1 MLKRSFDLFLAAL
14 LILLLFPVLLCIA
27 LAIRLTSPGP
37 ALYRQIRTGRNLVLF
52 RIVKFRTMQTG
63 SEGPAY
69 ALAEDPRV
77 TRLGRWLRRT
87 KLDELPQLWNVLC
100 GEMSFVG
107 PRPIVPELTWSNL
120 RDYTELFAAR
130 PGLTDPASIKYA
142 DEAQRLE
149 HVEDPQR
156 YFLEV
161 MTQDKLQLSRDYQQ
175 RATLGS
181 DLILIGRTLQVCQ
194 RALVAELRNG
204 SLAWNRQREHASH
217 RGTGF
222 GGGGY
227 GATSQSV
234 AAVLAAEHTH

>member
-1 MLKRSFDLFLAAL
+1 MLKRSFDLFFASL
-14 LILLLFPVLLCIA
+14 LLLLFLPLLLCIA
-27 LAIRLTSPGP
+27 LAIRLTSRGP
-37 ALYRQIRTGRNLVLF
+37 ALYRQMRTGRNLVPF
-52 RIVKFRTMQTG
+52 RIVKFRTMQTDC
-63 SEGPAY
+63 EGPAY

-120 RDYTELFAAR
+120 RGYAELFAAR

-161 MTQDKLQLSRDYQQ
+161 MAQDKLELSLAYQR

-181 DLILIGRTLQVCQ
+181 DLMLIGRTMQICH
-194 RALVAELRNG
+194 RALVAEMRNG
-204 SLAWNRQREHASH
+204 NLAWRRQPGSASH
-217 RGTGF
+217 GGTGYGPTVP
-222 GGGGY
+222 GG
-227 GATSQSV
+227 
-234 AAVLAAEHTH
+234 AAVLAAEHTR

>member
-1 MLKRSFDLFLAAL
+1 MLKRSFDLFFASL
-14 LILLLFPVLLCIA
+14 LILLFLPVLLGLA
-27 LAIRLTSPGP
+27 LAIRLTSRGP
-37 ALYRQIRTGRNLVLF
+37 ALYRQMRTGRNLVPF
-52 RIVKFRTMQTG
+52 QIVKFRTM
-63 SEGPAY
+63 EADCNGPAY

-87 KLDELPQLWNVLC
+87 KLDELPQLWNVLR

-120 RDYTELFAAR
+120 RGYAELFAVR

-161 MTQDKLQLSRDYQQ
+161 MAQDKLELSLAYQR
-175 RATLGS
+175 RATLRS
-181 DLILIGRTLQVCQ
+181 DLRLIGRTMQLCH
-194 RALVAELRNG
+194 RALLAELRNSSLDWRRRPG
-204 SLAWNRQREHASH
+204 SAHTA
-217 RGTGF
+217 GA
-222 GGGGY
+222 GY
-227 GATSQSV
+227 GATV
-234 AAVLAAEHTH
+234 PAGAAVLAAEHTR